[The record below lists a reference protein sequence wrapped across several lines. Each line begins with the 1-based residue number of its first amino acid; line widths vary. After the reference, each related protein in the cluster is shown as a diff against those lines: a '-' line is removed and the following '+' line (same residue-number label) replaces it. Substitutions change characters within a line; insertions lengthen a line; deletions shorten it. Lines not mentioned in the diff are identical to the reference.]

1 MLVYQVYVH
10 PVGRE
15 VQAED
20 VEVGAWVWEVDGFGY
35 PSRPHR
41 SLPLGPERL
50 GGLSRECRAARSMEG
65 QPQEAGMVSRYATRI
80 ALAAGVHGLWS
91 RSRSDL

>member
-15 VQAED
+15 VKAED

-41 SLPLGPERL
+41 SLPLGPEHRSLPL
-50 GGLSRECRAARSMEG
+50 GPEHRSLPLG
-65 QPQEAGMVSRYATRI
+65 P
-80 ALAAGVHGLWS
+80 
-91 RSRSDL
+91 